1 MYIIT
6 QFKRVVRVNYN
17 EIRVRLSEMYLTLV
31 NKKRDVH
38 VTSENKEYI
47 IPVVCKSKLIKSS
60 SISSSILVVS
70 KYSNVIPNKF
80 KVIKFML
87 E

>member
-31 NKKRDVH
+31 NKKREVH

-47 IPVVCKSKLIKSS
+47 IPVVCKSKLTKSS
-60 SISSSILVVS
+60 SISNSILIVN
-70 KYSNVIPNKF
+70 KCSNIIPNKF
-80 KVIKFML
+80 KAVKFTI